1 MSSGLLK
8 MAEGYEMIAAG
19 LRQML
24 EAGEA
29 IPQVSTK
36 SEATKITEKAKKAK
50 EEDTDAEAKEETQAV
65 KKVTLEEVRAVLADK
80 SRAGKTQEVR
90 MLLHE
95 FGADKLSS
103 VEEEKLSNLLAKAV
117 ML

>member
-8 MAEGYEMIAAG
+8 MAEGYELVAAG
-19 LRQML
+19 LRQMI
-24 EAGEA
+24 EAREA

-36 SEATKITEKAKKAK
+36 SEDTNISEKAKKAK
-50 EEDTDAEAKEETQAV
+50 KEDEAEAKVETQAV

-95 FGADKLSS
+95 YGADKLSS
-103 VEEEKLSNLLAKAV
+103 VEEEKLSDLLAKAV
-117 ML
+117 LL